1 MDYLGESFAFITAV
15 SWAVSSI
22 IFEAATKKSD
32 SKSVNVIRLFY
43 GIIFLGIITF
53 FTKGLFIPSDAG
65 RINWT
70 FLGISGIIGLFLEIC
85 FYMRLIF

>member
-1 MDYLGESFAFITAV
+1 MNYLGESFAFITAV

-53 FTKGLFIPSDAG
+53 FTKGLFIPTDAG
-65 RINWT
+65 STNWT

>member
-1 MDYLGESFAFITAV
+1 MYKNKNYTIIYLVINIIFGGSSVDYLGESFAFITAV

-53 FTKGLFIPSDAG
+53 FTKGLFITSDAG
-65 RINWT
+65 WIN
-70 FLGISGIIGLFLEIC
+70 
-85 FYMRLIF
+85 